1 MDPKVSI
8 VIPCYNKGKYMYKML
23 DSIIAQKWDNIELI
37 LVNDGSTDNTH
48 HVILGYEPELKARGF
63 EVIII
68 EQENRGLPAAVHE
81 GLKRISGEFVC
92 QVDADD
98 ELEPEYVSTMA
109 GWLSSN
115 PEYDYA
121 VCDFW
126 YVYNDRTVY
135 HNYCKAEN
143 HEKILSNLPESF
155 FFGRIADVVWN
166 YMVRSEYLINS
177 GMIDHYF
184 YAINRTQEPQYV
196 LPLVANG
203 GKIKYFPIPLYRY
216 VQNEMQMSIRKTI
229 DDYEK
234 YNEQY
239 HKIVDKTIEW
249 LSKVQPQNKRL
260 PVLAEL
266 SRLRRMLLI
275 FERFNQTDSF
285 KLQLLRQDT
294 INLVNNVFAPSPQ
307 INEEHVANPHLL
319 FAAIID
325 NILENKPKNMN
336 FRSDRII
343 AWGALGKNGR
353 SVLGNLYGT
362 SLEPHELWD
371 KGGDGAFVKIPDVES
386 LSVNDTVLVLPSN
399 YEIVLEI
406 SKTLQKIGC
415 IVFTYDE
422 ILTYA
427 ASIRFPDFYNDSI
440 ELSPEGADSC
450 NLK

>member
-8 VIPCYNKGKYMYKML
+8 VIPCYNKGKYMHKMF

-37 LVNDGSTDNTH
+37 LVNDGSTDHTH
-48 HVILGYEPELKARGF
+48 HVLLGYEPKFKARGF

-81 GLKRISGEFVC
+81 GLKRISGQFVC

-115 PEYDYA
+115 PEYDWA

-143 HEKILSNLPESF
+143 HEKILSNLLESF

-184 YAINRTQEPQYV
+184 YTINRTQEPQYV
-196 LPLVANG
+196 LPLAANR
-203 GKIKYFPIPLYRY
+203 GKIKHFRVPLYRY
-216 VQNEMQMSIRKTI
+216 VQNEMQMSIRKNI

-234 YNEQY
+234 YYEQY
-239 HKIVDKTIEW
+239 HIIVDKTAEW
-249 LSKVQPQNKRL
+249 LCELEPQNKRIMF
-260 PVLAEL
+260 LAKL
-266 SRLRRMLLI
+266 SRLRRMLLL
-275 FERFNQTDSF
+275 FDRFNQTDSL
-285 KLQLLRQDT
+285 KLKLLRQET
-294 INLVNNVFAPSPQ
+294 IDVVNHVFVPSPQ
-307 INEEHVANPHLL
+307 INEEHTASPQLL
-319 FAAIID
+319 FTAISD
-325 NILENKPKNMN
+325 NIFGNKPGEISK
-336 FRSDRII
+336 RPGRII

-353 SVLGNLYGT
+353 SSLGYLKGT

-371 KGGDGAFVKIPDVES
+371 NSGDGVAVKLPDAAG
-386 LSVNDTVLVLPSN
+386 LSADDTVLIFPSN
-399 YEIVLEI
+399 YEIVLDI
-406 SKTLQKIGC
+406 SAALHKQECT
-415 IVFTYDE
+415 IVTYDE

-427 ASIRFPDFYNDSI
+427 ASIKFPGFYNDSI
-440 ELSPEGADSC
+440 ALSPEGADSC
-450 NLK
+450 NQK